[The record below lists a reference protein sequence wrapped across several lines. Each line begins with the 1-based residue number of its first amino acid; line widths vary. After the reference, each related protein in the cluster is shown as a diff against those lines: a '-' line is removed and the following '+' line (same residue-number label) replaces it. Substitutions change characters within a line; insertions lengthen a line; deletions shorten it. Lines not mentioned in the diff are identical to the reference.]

1 MPVHGRHSA
10 TASRVWAE
18 ACCGHGRHLP
28 GVHRADPMRAG
39 PNADVPLYCVSD
51 TPRGNDPQR
60 WGLRNATKEYTG
72 KPGATY
78 GSTRPV

>member
-1 MPVHGRHSA
+1 MA
-10 TASRVWAE
+10 TDDICQVFTE
-18 ACCGHGRHLP
+18 QTP
-28 GVHRADPMRAG
+28 RAG

-51 TPRGNDPQR
+51 TPSGNDPQC
-60 WGLRNATKEYTG
+60 WGLRNATKDYTG